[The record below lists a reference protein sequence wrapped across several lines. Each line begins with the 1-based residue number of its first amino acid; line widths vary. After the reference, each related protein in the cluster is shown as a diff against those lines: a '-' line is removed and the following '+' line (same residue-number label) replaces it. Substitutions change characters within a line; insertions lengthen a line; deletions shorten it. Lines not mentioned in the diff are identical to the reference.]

1 VDPSKT
7 RIYRTPGQQPI
18 DFAKTQVL
26 RVFGARG
33 REPKYVVLTP
43 SAAASES
50 GRLSKRQLAKLQRL
64 PAEQV
69 AEIVRSYNANLERE
83 AGSFASTQRIPRL
96 ALQRRSTGRRRWWFG
111 AALSVALIAAVL
123 GSARRAQPR
132 RHARASLVESRVAQP
147 RDRGPMPE
155 PEPALTVQAEAGVGP
170 VALSAAN
177 RASSSRP
184 RSARRAR
191 LAPSEESSNA
201 RLAPSAV
208 NKPSR
213 VSPRMAVDAL
223 AAGDVARAAT
233 LYATLAERAP
243 EDRAVVE
250 TARILKARLAQPT
263 RHLD

>member
-7 RIYRTPGQQPI
+7 RIYRTPDQQPI

-43 SAAASES
+43 SAAAAES

-111 AALSVALIAAVL
+111 AALSVALIAAAL
-123 GSARRAQPR
+123 GSARRAHPR
-132 RHARASLVESRVAQP
+132 RQARASLVESRVAQP
-147 RDRGPMPE
+147 NGRAA
-155 PEPALTVQAEAGVGP
+155 PEPALTARAEAGLPP
-170 VALSAAN
+170 VAVSAAN
-177 RASSSRP
+177 RAGSSRP

-191 LAPSEESSNA
+191 LV
-201 RLAPSAV
+201 PSAV
-208 NKPSR
+208 DKPSR

-223 AAGDVARAAT
+223 AAGDVARAAA

>member
-1 VDPSKT
+1 MDPSKT

-43 SAAASES
+43 SAAAAES

-96 ALQRRSTGRRRWWFG
+96 ALQRRSTGRQRWWLG
-111 AALSVALIAAVL
+111 AALSVALIAAAL
-123 GSARRAQPR
+123 GSARRAHPR
-132 RHARASLVESRVAQP
+132 RHARASLVEGRVAQP
-147 RDRGPMPE
+147 SGRGPTPE
-155 PEPALTVQAEAGVGP
+155 PEPALTARAEAGLRP
-170 VALSAAN
+170 VALSAEN
-177 RASSSRP
+177 RAISSRP

-191 LAPSEESSNA
+191 LAPS
-201 RLAPSAV
+201 AV
-208 NKPSR
+208 NKPSG

-223 AAGDVARAAT
+223 AAGDVARAAA